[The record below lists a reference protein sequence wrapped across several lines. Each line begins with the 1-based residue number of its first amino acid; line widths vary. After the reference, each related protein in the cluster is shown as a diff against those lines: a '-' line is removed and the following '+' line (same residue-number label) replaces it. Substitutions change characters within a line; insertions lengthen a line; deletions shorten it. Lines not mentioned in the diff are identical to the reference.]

1 MTARPRWRA
10 HLAFLACWAV
20 ASASGVAA
28 ADPPPHALPRV
39 ASATLCGDQYVLA
52 LADPGQIVALSPQAT
67 ARWLSL
73 LSEQA
78 EPYPRPR
85 PSAETY
91 LHADADVVITN
102 AWTDHTT
109 AHLLERFGV
118 TVVRIPPE
126 NDIPAIAAVTRD
138 IGRALGHPARGEAL
152 ADALL
157 ARVAA
162 VRADPPGRNREAL
175 YLRPG
180 GGTAA
185 EGAYVATLMA
195 VAGLRNQATEA
206 GLSGWSSWSLEHII
220 ADPPTLLVTSFFDNP
235 HASMS
240 RAFGN
245 HPAFT
250 RRAAGIDRI
259 EVPGKTWIC
268 GGWILAEALTTLTDG
283 LADLNAREARP

>member
-1 MTARPRWRA
+1 MTVRPGWRA
-10 HLAFLACWAV
+10 RLALLACWAV
-20 ASASGVAA
+20 AGVSGVAA
-28 ADPPPHALPRV
+28 ADPPRALPRV

-67 ARWLSL
+67 APWLSL
-73 LSEQA
+73 LSDQA

-91 LHADADVVITN
+91 LHADADVVVTN

-118 TVVRIPPE
+118 TVVRIPSE
-126 NDIPAIAAVTRD
+126 NEIPAIAAMTRD

-162 VRADPPGRNREAL
+162 VRTDPPGRDREAL

-185 EGAYVATLMA
+185 EGAFVATLMDI
-195 VAGLRNQATEA
+195 AGLRNQATDA
-206 GLSGWSSWSLEHII
+206 GRSGWSSWSLEHFLT
-220 ADPPTLLVTSFFDNP
+220 DPPALLVTSFFDSP
-235 HASMS
+235 HAAMGQ
-240 RAFGN
+240 AFGN

-250 RRAAGIDRI
+250 RRAVGIDRI
-259 EVPGKTWIC
+259 EVPGETWIC
-268 GGWILAEALTTLTDG
+268 GGWILAEALTALTDG
-283 LADLNAREARP
+283 LADLNTREAQP

>member
-1 MTARPRWRA
+1 MTVRPGRLARVA
-10 HLAFLACWAV
+10 LLACWAT
-20 ASASGVAA
+20 ASAGGVAA
-28 ADPPPHALPRV
+28 AEPPHPLPRV

-52 LADPGQIVALSPQAT
+52 LADPGQIVALSPRAT
-67 ARWLSL
+67 TPWLSL
-73 LSEQA
+73 LA
-78 EPYPRPR
+78 ERAEGYPRPR

-91 LHADADVVITN
+91 LHAGADVVVTN
-102 AWTDHTT
+102 AWTDHATVL
-109 AHLLERFGV
+109 LLERFGV
-118 TVVRIPPE
+118 TVVQIPLE
-126 NDIPAIAAVTRD
+126 NDLQAIATLTRD

-162 VRADPPGRNREAL
+162 VRADPPGRDREAL

-185 EGAYVATLMA
+185 EGTYVATLMA

-206 GLSGWSSWSLEHII
+206 GLSGWSSWSLEHVIS
-220 ADPPTLLVTSFFDNP
+220 DPPALLVTSFFDGP
-235 HASMS
+235 RASMG
-240 RAFGN
+240 RAFGD

-259 EVPGKTWIC
+259 EVPGETWIC
-268 GGWILAEALTTLTDG
+268 GGWILAEALSTLTDG
-283 LADLNAREARP
+283 LADLNAREERP